1 MSYRAFVVNKAGDAF
16 TAAPAELDESQLP
29 AGDVTVR
36 VEWSGLNYKD
46 GLACTPNGRIIR
58 DYPMVPGIDFAGR
71 VLASSDARFKEGDAV
86 LMTGFEAGVSHPGGF
101 AERARVPGDWL
112 VPLPPGL
119 TTKEAMALGTAG
131 LTAALSVHALERHG
145 LTPAAGPVIV
155 TGATGGVGSTAVGML
170 ARLGYTVAAGTGK
183 ASEHDFLRQLGA
195 GEILSREEVSAE
207 SERTLEKE
215 RWAGAV
221 DPVGGRTTAYLLR
234 TMKTGGVVAVSGL
247 TGGTAVNTSVYP
259 FILRGVSLIGIES
272 VFAPMAL
279 RLELWRRLG
288 SDLKPKGLL
297 DLIAH
302 EITLD
307 GITEAV
313 ARIVKGEIR
322 GRTLI
327 RLAGD

>member
-1 MSYRAFVVNKAGDAF
+1 MSYRAFVVNKVGDAF
-16 TAAPAELDESQLP
+16 SAAPAELDESQLP
-29 AGDVTVR
+29 AGDVTVQ

-71 VLASSDARFKEGDAV
+71 VLASRDARFKEGAAV

-131 LTAALSVHALERHG
+131 FTAALSVHALERHG

-155 TGATGGVGSTAVGML
+155 TGATGGVGSTAIGML

-195 GEILSREEVSAE
+195 REILSREEVSAE
-207 SERTLEKE
+207 SERGLEKE

-221 DPVGGRTTAYLLR
+221 DPVGGKTTAYLLR
-234 TMKTGGVVAVSGL
+234 TMRYGGVVAVSGL
-247 TGGTAVNTSVYP
+247 TGGTVVNTSVLP
-259 FILRGVSLIGIES
+259 FILRAVSLIGIES

-288 SDLKPKGLL
+288 GDLKPSGLL
-297 DLIAH
+297 DLIAR

-307 GITEAV
+307 GLNEAV
-313 ARIVKGEIR
+313 AKILKGEMR